1 MLVFGRR
8 RELVLRIGHLEGVG
22 LAGGQALEVKL
33 TISIAW
39 RDSGQFIFAED
50 GLEYLLLHHFLL
62 LLVGFLVEEHA
73 TLLGLLALLLGYL
86 QVWLRGL
93 ERLGRWEGLI
103 GVDASVDPI

>member
-1 MLVFGRR
+1 M
-8 RELVLRIGHLEGVG
+8 
-22 LAGGQALEVKL
+22 